1 MKGWIGVDL
10 DGTLA
15 HYDKFVSP
23 DHIGEPI
30 PEMVKRVK
38 QWIAEGK
45 TVKIFT
51 SRVSHPNQMEVAIV
65 AIREWSKRH
74 IGQVLE
80 ITCYKD
86 YGMVELYDDR
96 CKQVIK
102 NTGKLLEDDLK
113 EQLQDEYDNGY
124 QDGRDDDMSDGFTQ
138 DDLDSEYERGY
149 QEGQEAILGEDV

>member
-1 MKGWIGVDL
+1 MRGWIGVDL

-15 HYDKFVSP
+15 YYDKFISP
-23 DHIGEPI
+23 SHIGEPI
-30 PEMVKRVK
+30 PKMVNRVK
-38 QWIAEGK
+38 QWLAEDK

-51 SRVSHPNQMEVAIV
+51 ARVSHPDQMEAAIV
-65 AIREWSKRH
+65 AIREWSKKH

-113 EQLQDEYDNGY
+113 EQLQDGCDEGIQDGCDEGI
-124 QDGRDDDMSDGFTQ
+124 QDGRDEEQ
-138 DDLDSEYERGY
+138 
-149 QEGQEAILGEDV
+149 